1 MAIETDITHCHL
13 VYGQPVYLE
22 NGNIECKT
30 RSTSHLIKECNEKNG
45 TPNLTT
51 EGVFINCTIKNNT
64 AQIIFNPAPIPFNN
78 IVTIPQTV
86 KEANDK
92 TKKNDE
98 IKNAGDLNTS
108 AAIEINTETLSG
120 IKIKTLPIKDKI
132 DLSIPPGQKPQTGRL
147 DVSSLTT
154 IKETHSDGKSYRVT
168 LTLEASAAYIKVKAA
183 FNSYIDT
190 IYPSSV
196 PNTTKYMQ
204 VSDSYRSFADQ
215 YAPFDW
221 YLFDATSGSILNP
234 GIKEKVK
241 EIRYQPIIKKMQVLL
256 GGATGSYTFIS
267 GSSTIKVVV
276 KENKKGTGIGS
287 FPVFR
292 KQITLGATA
301 MAFPGTSNHGK
312 GITIDL
318 DQSRLESITWM
329 RVSGSQYG
337 WSWTEGNS
345 VSEPWHY
352 NYLPNDKRIYSKEG
366 KLLEVKNTTIV
377 PIINSK

>member
-120 IKIKTLPIKDKI
+120 IKIKSLPTKDKI

-154 IKETHSDGKSYRVT
+154 IKETHSDGKLYSVT

-183 FNSYIDT
+183 FNAYIDT

-204 VSDSYRSFADQ
+204 VSDSYRPFDAQ

-241 EIRYQPIIKKMQVLL
+241 EIRYQPIIKKMEVLL

-292 KQITLGATA
+292 KKITLGATA

-329 RVSGSQYG
+329 RISGSQYG

-345 VSEPWHY
+345 VNEPWHY